1 MIAINGNVWCAKC
14 GNPVEKMDS
23 QFNPFTGDYLFTARC
38 HGKTEQTILTRNEI
52 ANALSIDC
60 TVAFKE

>member
-1 MIAINGNVWCAKC
+1 MIGIKGIVFCAKC
-14 GNPVEKMDS
+14 GKPVDKMDS
-23 QFNPFTGDYLFTARC
+23 QFNPFTGDYLFTVHC